1 MSASARPLPIL
12 GADFLRAHVRFTD
25 LIEPVAS
32 AFKETSLGLAENG
45 LIVTF
50 PADSRDAGDVY
61 VKTGVLR
68 GHSVFVVKVSP
79 WFARNVETG
88 QSQGGFLAVF
98 DSSNGRTLAILDEQ
112 HFLSDIRTAAAGA
125 VAARI
130 LCPHEIHRAAV
141 LGSGVQA
148 YWQVLALH
156 HERPF
161 EQLTIW
167 ARDPKKANCLRER
180 LHALLDRV
188 SITVG
193 RDLQE
198 TVHEAD
204 VILTATLA
212 RDPLVRGEW
221 LRPGQHITAI
231 GADDATKCELHASVL
246 HRARVFVDDT
256 GTAVRNGDV
265 YHAIQAGGYCA
276 EMLAG
281 SIGEV
286 LSGRKV
292 GRTTPEEITLAK
304 FVGIGAQDLV
314 AAEVALAMLNL
325 SSTDEKR
332 SIGADPR
339 NHYFPGSIRLPQ

>member
-1 MSASARPLPIL
+1 
-12 GADFLRAHVRFTD
+12 
-25 LIEPVAS
+25 
-32 AFKETSLGLAENG
+32 
-45 LIVTF
+45 
-50 PADSRDAGDVY
+50 
-61 VKTGVLR
+61 
-68 GHSVFVVKVSP
+68 
-79 WFARNVETG
+79 
-88 QSQGGFLAVF
+88 
-98 DSSNGRTLAILDEQ
+98 
-112 HFLSDIRTAAAGA
+112 
-125 VAARI
+125 
-130 LCPHEIHRAAV
+130 V